1 MLSIGLSKP
10 ELFHLAQEAVQ
21 FIFAD
26 ENVKMSLKE
35 VFKHAEKRL
44 TMLSDIGVP
53 NWCVSLL
60 DQYEYNCV
68 TYAKKNVYACYFL
81 FMYGLCIFFQG

>member
-1 MLSIGLSKP
+1 MTCMLSIGLSKP
-10 ELFHLAQEAVQ
+10 ELFLLAQEALQ

-60 DQYEYNCV
+60 DQYEHNCV
-68 TYAKKNVYACYFL
+68 IYAKKNV
-81 FMYGLCIFFQG
+81 

>member
-1 MLSIGLSKP
+1 MTCMLSIGLSKP

-53 NWCVSLL
+53 N
-60 DQYEYNCV
+60 
-68 TYAKKNVYACYFL
+68 
-81 FMYGLCIFFQG
+81 